1 MDCRECGAHMAACR
15 IINLYTARIYKAA
28 RCGACGSEVTLNG
41 RNMRPKDVARAKRT
55 LEGTG
60 GPSQTVFGSEDLI
73 EAVEAFVEGRGAVP
87 KDDGFIDFLNLP
99 SWRPSGARGSGE
111 EARA

>member
-1 MDCRECGAHMAACR
+1 MDACR

-28 RCGACGSEVTLNG
+28 RCEACGSEVTLNG

-55 LEGTG
+55 LAGEG
-60 GPSQTVFGSEDLI
+60 GPSQEIFGAPELI
-73 EAVEAFVEGRGAVP
+73 EAVEAFVEGRGAVQR
-87 KDDGFIDFLNLP
+87 DDGFVAFLNLP